1 MAHCELLQE
10 QIIALLKRASSAEGP
25 WHVECDLV
33 AIFERQGFEADYIR
47 DMIDDL
53 IDDGQLEFMRNS
65 FAGDDLVGLSELT
78 AGLPAAPLPSAM
90 RTAFAGVS
98 GA

>member
-1 MAHCELLQE
+1 MTHCELLQE
-10 QIIALLKRASSAEGP
+10 QIVALLKRASGEDGP

-47 DMIDDL
+47 DTIDDL

-65 FAGDDLVGLSELT
+65 FAGDDFVGLSELT
-78 AGLPAAPLPSAM
+78 AGLPAATLPVPTRA
-90 RTAFAGVS
+90 APAGASSV
-98 GA
+98 

>member
-10 QIIALLKRASSAEGP
+10 QIIALLKRASGAEGP
-25 WHVECDLV
+25 WHFECDLV

-65 FAGDDLVGLSELT
+65 LAGDDLVGLSELT
-78 AGLPAAPLPSAM
+78 AGLPSTVPASAM
-90 RTAFAGVS
+90 RTALAGAS
-98 GA
+98 GV

>member
-10 QIIALLKRASSAEGP
+10 QIIALLKRASGEDGP

-47 DMIDDL
+47 DTIDDL
-53 IDDGQLEFMRNS
+53 IDDGHLEFVRNS

-78 AGLPAAPLPSAM
+78 AGLPPSSPPTAM
-90 RTAFAGVS
+90 RMMFAG
-98 GA
+98 A